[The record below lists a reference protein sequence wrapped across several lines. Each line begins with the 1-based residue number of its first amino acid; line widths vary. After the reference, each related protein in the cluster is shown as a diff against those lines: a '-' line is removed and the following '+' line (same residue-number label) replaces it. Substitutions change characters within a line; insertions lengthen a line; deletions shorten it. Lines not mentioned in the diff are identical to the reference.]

1 MNGPRRLFGRC
12 QTTAQVRLPE
22 LTVHYALVRHP
33 LRKRLALRVTAEG
46 AIEARAPMHMSQ
58 ATVERFLR
66 DQAAWLTEQLARCR
80 SHPPTRPVLADGVL
94 IPLLDERL
102 VLRVAGEGIT
112 RARRVGD
119 ELWLP
124 VPLSAD
130 GLELA
135 LERWYRR
142 RAAEYLPERL
152 AHWATRMGVTWRT
165 VTIRG
170 QTGRWGSCSSRG
182 AINLNWRLMRLP
194 VRLVDYVLVHELCH
208 RFEMNHS
215 PAFWERVAAVLPDW
229 SHLRRELRR
238 YPIAG

>member
-1 MNGPRRLFGRC
+1 M
-12 QTTAQVRLPE
+12 TTTIHQVRLSDM
-22 LTVHYALVRHP
+22 TVRYALLRHP

-46 AIEARAPMHMSQ
+46 TVEARAPMRMSQ

-66 DQAAWLTEQLARCR
+66 EQAAWLTGQLAQCR
-80 SHPPTRPVLADGVL
+80 LHPPTRPVLADGTV
-94 IPLLDERL
+94 IPLLDAHL
-102 VLRVAGEGIT
+102 VLRVAGEGVT
-112 RARRVGD
+112 RSRSVGD

-124 VPLSAD
+124 APLSPD

-142 RAAEYLPERL
+142 RAAAYLPERL
-152 AHWATRMGVTWRT
+152 SHWATHMGVTWKT

-194 VRLVDYVLVHELCH
+194 ARLVDYVLVHELCH

-215 PAFWERVAAVLPDW
+215 PAFWAQVAAVLPDW
-229 SHLRRELRR
+229 SHLRRALRGYR
-238 YPIAG
+238 ISG